1 MKKMIA
7 LFTMLALSVSTF
19 SFMLGASAAD
29 NATESAE
36 VYLVPGYYYD
46 DTSGEKQYNTVTG
59 ATKLTEEQEAA
70 IFTENV
76 YLAGESGEVLPD
88 PQSEREDWSF
98 HGWWYTVDAEIVYT
112 ETVPDA
118 GTEDVFLYADWRN
131 DFSLPSEPVPPPA
144 GDEEE
149 TMRNYMRITHSDG
162 DVEYIELFES
172 VPDALNAYKKVQFYN
187 EYFLFSPGDVVE
199 FWVSGIYPGE
209 GATRAP
215 QTVVGSFSIKL
226 ESTDYSNTLDYLERV
241 DPETGNPMYINE
253 PSDGAFFRYH
263 DEQAK
268 VFRIYMRFHDGGGNL
283 NVYLEHLPQYSA
295 DDYVQY

>member
-1 MKKMIA
+1 M
-7 LFTMLALSVSTF
+7 
-19 SFMLGASAAD
+19 
-29 NATESAE
+29 
-36 VYLVPGYYYD
+36 YLVPGYYYD

-226 ESTDYSNTLDYLERV
+226 ESTDYSNTLAYLERV

-253 PSDGAFFRYH
+253 PTDGAFFRYH

>member
-1 MKKMIA
+1 M
-7 LFTMLALSVSTF
+7 
-19 SFMLGASAAD
+19 
-29 NATESAE
+29 
-36 VYLVPGYYYD
+36 YLVPGYYYD

-76 YLAGESGEVLPD
+76 YLAGE
-88 PQSEREDWSF
+88 ERRGVALIPNRKGEDWSCSMV
-98 HGWWYTVDAEIVYT
+98 GGTRWMAEIRLHGNRTPTRGQKMYFCMLT
-112 ETVPDA
+112 GGMT
-118 GTEDVFLYADWRN
+118 FLSRPIP
-131 DFSLPSEPVPPPA
+131 FPRRQ

-226 ESTDYSNTLDYLERV
+226 ESTDYSNTLAYLERV

-253 PSDGAFFRYH
+253 PTDGA
-263 DEQAK
+263 
-268 VFRIYMRFHDGGGNL
+268 V
-283 NVYLEHLPQYSA
+283 LPLP
-295 DDYVQY
+295 

>member
-1 MKKMIA
+1 M
-7 LFTMLALSVSTF
+7 
-19 SFMLGASAAD
+19 
-29 NATESAE
+29 
-36 VYLVPGYYYD
+36 P
-46 DTSGEKQYNTVTG
+46 
-59 ATKLTEEQEAA
+59 
-70 IFTENV
+70 
-76 YLAGESGEVLPD
+76 
-88 PQSEREDWSF
+88 
-98 HGWWYTVDAEIVYT
+98 
-112 ETVPDA
+112 
-118 GTEDVFLYADWRN
+118 
-131 DFSLPSEPVPPPA
+131 
-144 GDEEE
+144 
-149 TMRNYMRITHSDG
+149 NYMRITHSDG

-187 EYFLFSPGDVVE
+187 EYFLLSPGDVVE
-199 FWVSGIYPGE
+199 FWMSGIYSGE
-209 GATRAP
+209 GAKRAP
-215 QTVVGSFSIKL
+215 QTVTGLYSIKL